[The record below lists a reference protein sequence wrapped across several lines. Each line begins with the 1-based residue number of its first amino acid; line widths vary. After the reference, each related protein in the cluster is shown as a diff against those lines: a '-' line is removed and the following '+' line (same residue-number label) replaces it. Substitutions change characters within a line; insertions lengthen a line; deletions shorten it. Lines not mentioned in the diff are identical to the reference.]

1 MGLFFRPWR
10 EVEQCPVLV
19 ALEELIEALPEPR
32 HGYRVGLADAVD
44 VGADQDQA
52 AGAALAVGGGEA
64 GLGAADL
71 AGEGVPLAALG
82 LLERCFSSP

>member
-1 MGLFFRPWR
+1 MSR
-10 EVEQCPVLV
+10 VL
-19 ALEELIEALPEPR
+19 L
-32 HGYRVGLADAVD
+32 YRVVLRGVLD

-71 AGEGVPLAALG
+71 AGEGGAVGGVGPPGAL
-82 LLERCFSSP
+82 FSSP